1 MELEDYSYG
10 QKDDEHVNESQAFI
24 RGREEEEENKSG
36 KELKWGD
43 FGEEVWKLGK
53 IATPMVAVVLSQYLL
68 QVISMMMVGHLDQLA
83 LSSTAI
89 AISLSS
95 VTGFSVLMGMASA
108 LETLCGQAYGA
119 QQYQKLGLQTETAIF
134 CLTLVSIPLSLIWKY
149 MGNILVF
156 LGQDPTISHEAGKFI
171 TWLVPALFA
180 YAALQPL
187 IRYFQS
193 QSLIMP
199 MLLSSC
205 ATLLFHIP
213 LCWVLVF
220 KSGLQKIGGA
230 LALSISNWLNVI
242 FLLLYVKY
250 SPACAK
256 TCTPISMELFHGIG
270 EFFSFAIPSAVMIC
284 LEWWSYEL
292 LVLLSGMLPNP
303 ELETSVLSICLT
315 TVSTIYSIP
324 YGFGAA
330 ASTRVSNELGAGN
343 PHEARL
349 AVYAVLFLAVVEASI
364 VGSVLFFTRH
374 VFGYVFSNEKEV
386 VDYVTAMAPLIC
398 VSLILDSFQGVL
410 SGVVRG
416 CGFQHIGAYVN
427 LGAFYLC
434 GIPVA
439 AFLGFQVKLRGV
451 GLWIGVQVG
460 AFTQT
465 ILLALVTSS
474 TNWEKQASNA
484 RQRIFEMVEY
494 TP

>member
-1 MELEDYSYG
+1 MKKGSSHYSALVLSAINSR
-10 QKDDEHVNESQAFI
+10 DM
-24 RGREEEEENKSG
+24 
-36 KELKWGD
+36 KEV
-43 FGEEVWKLGK
+43 EKLGR
-53 IATPMVAVVLSQYLL
+53 IAGPMVAVVLSQYLL
-68 QVISMMMVGHLDQLA
+68 QVISMMMVGHLDELS

-89 AISLSS
+89 AISLST
-95 VTGFSVLMGMASA
+95 VTGFSLLMGMASA

-119 QQYQKLGLQTETAIF
+119 QQYHKLGLQTETAIF
-134 CLTLVSIPLSLIWKY
+134 CLVLVCIPLSLIWIY
-149 MGNILVF
+149 MGEILVF
-156 LGQDPTISHEAGKFI
+156 IGQDPIISHEAGKFI

-213 LCWVLVF
+213 LCWLLVF

-230 LALSISNWLNVI
+230 LAMCISYWLNVI
-242 FLLLYVKY
+242 FLLLYIKY
-250 SPACAK
+250 SSACAK
-256 TCTPISMELFHGIG
+256 TRTPISMDLFHGIA

-292 LVLLSGMLPNP
+292 LVLLSGLLPNP

-315 TVSTIYSIP
+315 TISTLYSIP

-343 PHEARL
+343 PQAARL
-349 AVYAVLFLAVVEASI
+349 AVYAVLFLAIVEASI
-364 VGSVLFFTRH
+364 VASVLFGTRR
-374 VFGYVFSNEKEV
+374 VFGYVFSNEKAV
-386 VDYVTAMAPLIC
+386 VDYVTVMAPLIC
-398 VSLILDSFQGVL
+398 VSSILDSLQGVL

-439 AFLGFQVKLRGV
+439 ALLGFWVKLRGI

-465 ILLALVTSS
+465 LLLALVTSS
-474 TNWEKQASNA
+474 TNWEKQATKA
-484 RQRIFEMVEY
+484 RQRIFEIEMV
-494 TP
+494 